1 MSGAFVHLHLHSE
14 YSLLDGSIRIPSL
27 MKKVKAL
34 GMPAVAL
41 TDHGN
46 MFGAIEFYQEA
57 VKAGIKPIIGC
68 EVYMAPGKRTDK
80 TAGNARDAA
89 FHFTLLSKNEEGYH
103 NLVKLVSSAYLE
115 GYYYKPRID
124 HEILAEHSG
133 GLIALSGCFKGEIA
147 QAILAKQEGRA
158 RDLAAKFKAMFA
170 PGDFYLEMHNHN
182 FPDNRIINT
191 ALKKIARELGLPLV
205 VTNDCHFLEKE
216 QHEAHDVLI
225 CIGTGSS
232 LNDPKRMHY
241 SPELYV
247 KTAEEMAE
255 LFADVP
261 EALAN
266 TVAIADKCDLKLEFG
281 QQKYPAYQPPE
292 GFTPD
297 EYFQKICHDGLRKRY
312 GVEIDPSKQDGTPL
326 NLPRN
331 SRGETVPAE
340 VLRTRLEYEIGVIQ
354 KTGFLAYFLIVWDFI
369 HWAKSNGIPVGPG
382 RGSAAGSMVAYCMG
396 ITDCDPIRFELLFER
411 FLNPERI
418 SPPDIDVDFCYNRR
432 EEVIAYVRRR
442 YGERAVS
449 NIITFGTLGAKSVIR
464 DVGRVMGMGYG
475 EVDRIAKMIPNELNI
490 TLEGVKGKDGTYKKG
505 AIDMN
510 PELRA
515 EVEND
520 ENIARLWSYATTLE
534 GLSRNAGVHAAG
546 VVIGDRSLDEYVPLA
561 RDANG
566 QGVVTQ
572 YAMGPLGDLGMLKMD
587 FLGLKTLTVIQDAV
601 DLVEQTTG
609 KKLNPLDFP
618 FDDPKTFALLNRA
631 ENIGV
636 FQVESGGMQR
646 MCTQFDI
653 QSIDDIIALIAL
665 YRPGP
670 MDLIPDYIRRK
681 KGQETVVYQH
691 PLLEQVSADTY
702 GIMIYQE
709 QVMKAASVLAGYS
722 MGGADLLRRAMGK
735 KDVEKMQKER
745 EKFVEGCAKV
755 NGIPAPKAN
764 ELFDLI
770 QKFAGYGFNRSHSA
784 TYALICYQTAYLK
797 ANYPVQF
804 MAALLSN
811 DLDNTDKISVFVE
824 EVKRMGINLLPPSVN
839 HSEMKFS
846 VGPNEIRFGM
856 AAIKN
861 VGEGAVAAVIK
872 ARQEGGPF
880 LSLEDFCR
888 RVEFRAINKKTVEAL
903 VKCGAFDCISANR
916 AALFGDIDS
925 AMAIGSSLAKDR
937 ESGQSML
944 LMEDALPALA
954 PKKKSAGAER
964 PDWPLREK
972 LGYEKELLGFYVT
985 GHPIDEF
992 EANLRAFRNFN
1003 LGEKEDIAHDAL
1015 VRVAGVVSTVEV
1027 MLAKK
1032 DNKPYAR
1039 LQLEDKTG
1047 RMEIMIFSDL
1057 YQKSGELLQKGEP
1070 LIITGQMDTS
1080 QEDRIRMRP
1089 HDVATL
1095 AQACRDQVKE
1105 VHLTLG
1111 REQCTA
1117 AEFASLKEQISA
1129 QRGEAVLCLEIAGP
1143 QGGSALL
1150 ELNDPYKIQPS
1161 LELFNEWRTVFG
1173 KNAVKIRAK
1182 EAAAPTRKRWSGP
1195 RKPMATAA

>member
-14 YSLLDGSIRIPSL
+14 YSLLDGSIRIPDL
-27 MKKVKAL
+27 VKKVKSL
-34 GMPAVAL
+34 GMSAVAV

-89 FHFTLLSKNEEGYH
+89 FHMTLLCKNEEGYH
-103 NLVKLVSSAYLE
+103 NLIKLVSSAYLE

-124 HEILAEHSG
+124 HEILMEHRG
-133 GLIALSGCFKGEIA
+133 GLIGLSGCFKGEIA
-147 QAILAKQEGRA
+147 QAILGKQEGRA
-158 RDLAAKFKAMFA
+158 RELAAKFKAMFA
-170 PGDFYLEMHNHN
+170 PGDFYLEMMNHQ
-182 FPDNRIINT
+182 FPDNHTINA
-191 ALKKIARELGLPLV
+191 ALKKMAKDLDLPLV
-205 VTNDCHFLEKE
+205 VTNDCHFLEKDH
-216 QHEAHDVLI
+216 HEAHDVLI

-232 LNDPKRMHY
+232 VNDPKRMHY

-247 KTAEEMAE
+247 KTAEEMAA
-255 LFADVP
+255 LFEDVP
-261 EALAN
+261 EALTN
-266 TVAIADKCDLKLEFG
+266 TVEIAEKCNLKLEFG
-281 QQKYPAYQPPE
+281 QQKYPAYQPPH

-297 EYFQKICHDGLRKRY
+297 EYFQKICHDGLRNRY
-312 GVEIDPSKQDGTPL
+312 GVEIDISKQDGTPL
-326 NLPRN
+326 KLPKN
-331 SRGETVPAE
+331 SRGEIVSAE
-340 VLRTRLEYEIGVIQ
+340 ILRERLDYEIRVIQ
-354 KTGFLAYFLIVWDFI
+354 NTGFLAYFLIVWDFI

-432 EEVIAYVRRR
+432 EEVIAYVRQR

-449 NIITFGTLGAKSVIR
+449 NIITFGTLGAKSAIR

-505 AIDMN
+505 AIDIN
-510 PELRA
+510 SELRA
-515 EVEND
+515 EVEGD
-520 ENIARLWSYATTLE
+520 ENISRLWNFATTLE

-546 VVIGDRSLDEYVPLA
+546 VVIGDRALDEYVPLA

-601 DLVEQTTG
+601 DLVAQTTG
-609 KKLNPLDFP
+609 EKLNPLEFSFTDA
-618 FDDPKTFALLNRA
+618 KTFALLNRA
-631 ENIGV
+631 ENIGI

-653 QSIDDIIALIAL
+653 QSVDDIIALIAL

-681 KGQETVVYQH
+681 KGQEKVIYQH

-755 NGIPAPKAN
+755 NQIPAPKAN

-784 TYALICYQTAYLK
+784 TYALICHQTAYLK

-811 DLDNTDKISVFVE
+811 DLDNTDKISIFVE
-824 EVKRMGINLLPPSVN
+824 EVKRMGITLLPPSVN

-856 AAIKN
+856 AAVKN
-861 VGEGAVAAVIK
+861 VGESAVAAIVK
-872 ARQEGGPF
+872 ARQESGPF
-880 LSLEDFCR
+880 NSLEDFCR

-903 VKCGAFDCISANR
+903 VKCGAFDCISENR
-916 AALFGDIDS
+916 ASLFGAIDS
-925 AMAIGSSLAKDR
+925 AMAIGSSLARDR

-944 LMEDALPALA
+944 LMEDVLPTRA
-954 PKKKSAGAER
+954 PKKKGGAKET
-964 PDWPLREK
+964 PDWGLREK

-992 EANLRAFRNFN
+992 EGSLRAFRTMN
-1003 LGEKEDIAHDAL
+1003 LGDKEDIAQDAL
-1015 VRVAGVVSTVEV
+1015 VRVAGVVALAEV
-1027 MLAKK
+1027 MLTKK

-1057 YQKSGELLQKGEP
+1057 YQKAGELLQKGEP
-1070 LIITGQMDTS
+1070 LIITGQMDTM
-1080 QEDRIRMRP
+1080 QEDRIKMRP
-1089 HDVATL
+1089 HDVSTL
-1095 AQACRDQVKE
+1095 AVACKDQVKE
-1105 VHLTLG
+1105 VHLALP
-1111 REQCTA
+1111 RDRCTP
-1117 AEFASLKEQISA
+1117 EVFTKLKEQISG
-1129 QRGEAVLCLEIAGP
+1129 QKGEAVLCLEIAGP

-1150 ELNDPYKIQPS
+1150 ELNENFRIQPS
-1161 LELFNEWRTVFG
+1161 LDLFTEWRTVFG
-1173 KNAVKIRAK
+1173 KDAVKLGAK
-1182 EAAAPTRKRWSGP
+1182 EAAAPTRKRWSGQ
-1195 RKPMATAA
+1195 KKSMASVA